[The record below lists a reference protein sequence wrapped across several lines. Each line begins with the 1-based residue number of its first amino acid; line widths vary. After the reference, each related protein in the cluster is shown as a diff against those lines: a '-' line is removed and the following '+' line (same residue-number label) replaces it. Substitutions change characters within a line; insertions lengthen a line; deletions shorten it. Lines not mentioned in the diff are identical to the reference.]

1 MCDTNITGGKLRR
14 HITRVHKNR
23 EDVKPHLNDAKLD
36 SNFFAEKKIE
46 GDTHASANVILME
59 IHIVQNTF
67 IS

>member
-1 MCDTNITGGKLRR
+1 MY
-14 HITRVHKNR
+14 KNR

-67 IS
+67 ISKYLNNCARAFGARI